1 MQKETEE
8 IIKLTTKEI
17 LLTLCDFT
25 AKVFFEQNS
34 FYRQLTKEYL
44 QNREADRIDFSR
56 KIYYLKRQ
64 GYIKTFIQN
73 KKRYVELT
81 RKGRTKLKTVSI
93 EKIIIK
99 RPKKWDGKL
108 RVVIFDLPKKF
119 NREREIFRE
128 KLKNLFFVRIQKS
141 VYMHP
146 FKCTAEISEIVQRL
160 GIRDY
165 VLVMISD
172 AIQSE
177 RKIIE
182 EFIENGIL
190 NRSDLTKTKR

>member
-1 MQKETEE
+1 MQKETKE

-34 FYRQLTKEYL
+34 FYHHLTKEYL

-56 KIYYLKRQ
+56 KIYYLRRQ
-64 GYIKTFIQN
+64 GYIKTFVQN

-81 RKGRTKLKTVSI
+81 KKGRVKLKIVSI

-128 KLKNLFFVRIQKS
+128 KLKNLFFIRVQKS

-146 FKCTAEISEIVQRL
+146 FKCAAEISEVAQRL
-160 GIRDY
+160 GIGNY
-165 VLVMISD
+165 ILVMISD
-172 AIQSE
+172 VIQSE
-177 RKIIE
+177 KRIIG
-182 EFIENGIL
+182 EFIENGVL
-190 NRSDLTKTKR
+190 NRSDLIKTKK